1 MYVDTWMLQK
11 RAQLELLLQ
20 LQAVQ
25 PKAAAHRRN
34 RANSLYSHPTHSQLD
49 LALQIDLAKRS
60 NSISTRSP
68 PRSSYNTGLNV
79 MPLLLRHRTA
89 AAPTT
94 HRHCPALHT
103 SSCCPDHADHSCACL
118 VHLTSGSAPQPPP
131 AAGVLL
137 RQSGLRSQQ
146 SEHTQP
152 APWRIVIVHAQ
163 QVFLCG

>member
-68 PRSSYNTGLNV
+68 PRSSYNTV
-79 MPLLLRHRTA
+79 MRHANSSSHLRLVRCLLPVATA
-89 AAPTT
+89 
-94 HRHCPALHT
+94 T
-103 SSCCPDHADHSCACL
+103 SYVSGTLVCL
-118 VHLTSGSAPQPPP
+118 SAPCSP
-131 AAGVLL
+131 G
-137 RQSGLRSQQ
+137 
-146 SEHTQP
+146 
-152 APWRIVIVHAQ
+152 
-163 QVFLCG
+163 